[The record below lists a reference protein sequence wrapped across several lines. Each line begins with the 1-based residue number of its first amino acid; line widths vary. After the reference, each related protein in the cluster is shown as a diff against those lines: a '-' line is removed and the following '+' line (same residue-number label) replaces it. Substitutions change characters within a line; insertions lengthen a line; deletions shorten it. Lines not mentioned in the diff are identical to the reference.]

1 MKGILFKEPLFNAII
16 EGRKT
21 QTRRIIEP
29 QPNARGLRTSNV
41 LFEDWHGNKAKPR
54 YNKGE
59 VVYLK
64 EPYIDDLRMNKVF
77 YRFNKTDRKEI
88 EREFSEIKNPWKNK
102 LFMPSEVARYFIKIK
117 NVRTERVAEIS
128 EEDAI
133 AEGIVETG
141 FGFTTLPMPE
151 KNIPMHATA
160 KDAFEKLW
168 DSINLRYKRDKHGTL
183 TAYPFK
189 GKTITRTEGN
199 GRIIQVISN
208 PWVWVYEFELIK

>member
-1 MKGILFKEPLFNAII
+1 MKGILFKESMFRAVI

-21 QTRRIIEP
+21 QTRRIVTP
-29 QPNARGLRTSNV
+29 QPDERGLRTTNT

-54 YNKGE
+54 YKVSE
-59 VVYLK
+59 IVYLK
-64 EPYIDDLRMNKVF
+64 EPYIDDLTMNKVF
-77 YRFNKTDRKEI
+77 YKFKPEDKKEI
-88 EREFSEIKNPWKNK
+88 EEFQLPYIPNPWKNK

-117 NVRTERVAEIS
+117 NVRAERVAEIS

-151 KNIPMHATA
+151 KNIPMYATA

-168 DSINLRYKRDKHGTL
+168 DSINLRYKRDKHGNL
-183 TAYPFK
+183 IAYPFK

-199 GRIIQVISN
+199 IQVISN